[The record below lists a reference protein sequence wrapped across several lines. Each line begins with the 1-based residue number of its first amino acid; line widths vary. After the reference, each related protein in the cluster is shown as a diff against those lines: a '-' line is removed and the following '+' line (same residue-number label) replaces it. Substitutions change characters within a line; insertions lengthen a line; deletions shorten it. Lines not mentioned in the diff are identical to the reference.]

1 MLDRSR
7 DTDKLEETYVPNKL
21 RSDLPA
27 ALSAKLLGRLRTLR
41 DQSPPPK
48 PRVEDVLQAEGL
60 RAETLDL
67 DVLTDLVY
75 AEWTLR
81 TEQGETLVQGEYR
94 QRFPMI
100 SEQLERQWFL
110 EQGLA
115 ELSQDPTWNRPTQP
129 PTDSGCAEQLEF
141 DFIGKYKVVSR
152 LGAGGQAEVFRAVHP
167 ELLRDVVIKVLRPAW
182 RVDTSLIRDPADPA
196 LVSRVFEEGR
206 LLARLSHPHVAQ
218 VYDIG
223 QHVGFPFLVMEFVPG
238 LSLDQYQRTHSL
250 SWPEVARLLAQVTR
264 AVSAAHAQGIVHRD
278 IKPQNI
284 VVRDDGQPKLID
296 FGLAQMCDAWHPQ
309 ELLPGI
315 SGTLGYMAPEQA
327 SGVAADVG
335 PHSDIFSLG
344 AVLYFLLTG
353 QPPYQGSPSRTGVN
367 LLAILERAKR
377 CEWDRKIL
385 DAPGMP
391 APLVAICVR
400 AMAAQPAA
408 RFATAF
414 EFAEA
419 LDKFAAGSKS
429 RVWTIAI
436 AATVLLIVSIVT
448 ASVSQFSKKYNLNSV
463 KAESNPVRSSP
474 QAVRA
479 DLRIRVRREM
489 NTLDLTDAVPLSDG
503 EEIRIE
509 ARISAGVSL
518 MLFAISGDGKLQHVI
533 SVPSQTEDRSWRYP
547 EDLAETVPLTGPAG
561 TECLLVIGS
570 AEPTPSVDQIQTA
583 WGVDVEWPSLP
594 ASTVLRLIGS
604 KTTIEQLSRD
614 LGTPKATRLT
624 PTDHVSKTLE
634 RFAHQLKPQCQLLEG
649 LAFSHIMAAE

>member
-315 SGTLGYMAPEQA
+315 SGTLGYMAPEQEA
-327 SGVAADVG
+327 GAEVDARADLYA
-335 PHSDIFSLG
+335 LG
-344 AVLYFLLTG
+344 ATFHECLLG
-353 QPPYQGSPSRTGVN
+353 QPPSASAAGTGSDAPRG
-367 LLAILERAKR
+367 LDDKLCALAAP
-377 CEWDRKIL
+377 L
-385 DAPGMP
+385 DAPGSGVHRS
-391 APLVAICVR
+391 A
-400 AMAAQPAA
+400 
-408 RFATAF
+408 
-414 EFAEA
+414 
-419 LDKFAAGSKS
+419 
-429 RVWTIAI
+429 
-436 AATVLLIVSIVT
+436 
-448 ASVSQFSKKYNLNSV
+448 
-463 KAESNPVRSSP
+463 NPVSP
-474 QAVRA
+474 WTAV
-479 DLRIRVRREM
+479 
-489 NTLDLTDAVPLSDG
+489 
-503 EEIRIE
+503 
-509 ARISAGVSL
+509 
-518 MLFAISGDGKLQHVI
+518 
-533 SVPSQTEDRSWRYP
+533 
-547 EDLAETVPLTGPAG
+547 
-561 TECLLVIGS
+561 
-570 AEPTPSVDQIQTA
+570 
-583 WGVDVEWPSLP
+583 
-594 ASTVLRLIGS
+594 
-604 KTTIEQLSRD
+604 
-614 LGTPKATRLT
+614 
-624 PTDHVSKTLE
+624 LE
-634 RFAHQLKPQCQLLEG
+634 RCLARSPDDRFPDARSLARALRTMVEG
-649 LAFSHIMAAE
+649 PRQADER